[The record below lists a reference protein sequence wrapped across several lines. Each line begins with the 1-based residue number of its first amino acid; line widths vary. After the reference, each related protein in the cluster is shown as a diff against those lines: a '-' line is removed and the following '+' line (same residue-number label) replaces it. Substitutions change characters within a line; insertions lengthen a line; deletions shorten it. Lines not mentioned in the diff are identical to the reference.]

1 MSEQPLLQV
10 HNLKTY
16 FYTEDGVMPSV
27 DGVDFDLHEGE
38 TLAIVGESGCGKS
51 VTSLSIM
58 GLVQCPPGKIEAG
71 EILYHGKDL
80 LKISKKEMRSIRGNE
95 ISMIFQ
101 EPMTSLNPVFT
112 VGRQIMESF
121 IIHQKLNK
129 KEARTKAIE
138 MIRMVGIPDPEKVVD
153 KYPHELSGGMRQ
165 RIMIAMALA
174 CKPRILIAD
183 EPTTALDVTIQAQI
197 IGMSKL
203 RAGVLISDVVA
214 AVDAYYE
221 KAGVSDINQTKGWI
235 GHSIGLNVHEYP
247 CLEAGEDTPLQA
259 GMVMSMEPSL
269 TTPTA
274 GTMCLEQNFI
284 VTETGYELLSKMPTE
299 LVRVY

>member
-129 KEARTKAIE
+129 KEARTNE
-138 MIRMVGIPDPEKVVD
+138 
-153 KYPHELSGGMRQ
+153 
-165 RIMIAMALA
+165 
-174 CKPRILIAD
+174 
-183 EPTTALDVTIQAQI
+183 VTPK
-197 IGMSKL
+197 S
-203 RAGVLISDVVA
+203 
-214 AVDAYYE
+214 
-221 KAGVSDINQTKGWI
+221 
-235 GHSIGLNVHEYP
+235 
-247 CLEAGEDTPLQA
+247 
-259 GMVMSMEPSL
+259 
-269 TTPTA
+269 
-274 GTMCLEQNFI
+274 
-284 VTETGYELLSKMPTE
+284 
-299 LVRVY
+299 

>member
-71 EILYHGKDL
+71 EILYHSKDL

-101 EPMTSLNPVFT
+101 EPMTSLNPVFRIGAQLDEVIALHDGEGKT
-112 VGRQIMESF
+112 AEDIKARS
-121 IIHQKLNK
+121 IHLL
-129 KEARTKAIE
+129 E
-138 MIRMVGIPDPEKVVD
+138 MAGIANSEGVYKMF
-153 KYPHELSGGMRQ
+153 PHELSGGMR
-165 RIMIAMALA
+165 LS
-174 CKPRILIAD
+174 LIH
-183 EPTTALDVTIQAQI
+183 I
-197 IGMSKL
+197 
-203 RAGVLISDVVA
+203 
-214 AVDAYYE
+214 
-221 KAGVSDINQTKGWI
+221 
-235 GHSIGLNVHEYP
+235 
-247 CLEAGEDTPLQA
+247 
-259 GMVMSMEPSL
+259 
-269 TTPTA
+269 
-274 GTMCLEQNFI
+274 
-284 VTETGYELLSKMPTE
+284 
-299 LVRVY
+299 